1 MEWSYSILYGADDRR
16 AYGMKSASRFPVR
29 GRKLFG
35 RDGVNHRAEVA
46 MLARTILA
54 IALVSV
60 SVGTQARDNGQY
72 SQVAPEIKRW
82 VEGLT
87 DHQGRGCCATADG
100 FRPDE
105 VEWDMAENS
114 YRVMIGGK
122 WFTVP
127 DGAVIKEVNR
137 IGYALVWYYV
147 NDGAVFIR
155 CFLPGSGA

>member
-1 MEWSYSILYGADDRR
+1 
-16 AYGMKSASRFPVR
+16 
-29 GRKLFG
+29 
-35 RDGVNHRAEVA
+35 

-54 IALVSV
+54 ITLVLA
-60 SVGTQARDNGQY
+60 SVGSQARDNGQY

-87 DHQGRGCCATADG
+87 DNQGRGCCATADG

-105 VEWDMAENS
+105 VEWDISENS

-122 WFTVP
+122 WFSVP
-127 DGAVIKEVNR
+127 EGAVIKESNR

-147 NDGAVFIR
+147 DNGALFIR

>member
-1 MEWSYSILYGADDRR
+1 MS
-16 AYGMKSASRFPVR
+16 K
-29 GRKLFG
+29 
-35 RDGVNHRAEVA
+35 HRAEVT
-46 MLARTILA
+46 MLARTLLA
-54 IALVSV
+54 ITLVLA
-60 SVGTQARDNGQY
+60 SVGSQARDNGQY

-87 DHQGRGCCATADG
+87 DSQGRGCCATADG

-105 VEWDMAENS
+105 VEWDISENS

-122 WFTVP
+122 WFSVP
-127 DGAVIKEVNR
+127 EGAVIKESNR

-147 NDGAVFIR
+147 DNGALFIR

>member
-1 MEWSYSILYGADDRR
+1 
-16 AYGMKSASRFPVR
+16 
-29 GRKLFG
+29 
-35 RDGVNHRAEVA
+35 
-46 MLARTILA
+46 MLARITIACTLVLA
-54 IALVSV
+54 

-72 SQVAPEIKRW
+72 SQVSPDIKKW

-87 DHQGRGCCATADG
+87 DRQGRGCCATADG

-105 VEWDMAENS
+105 VDWDIAENS

-127 DGAVIKEVNR
+127 DGAVIKETNR
-137 IGYALVWYYV
+137 IGYALVWCYIS
-147 NDGAVFIR
+147 NGSVFIR

>member
-1 MEWSYSILYGADDRR
+1 MALDQIFVKQDHGT
-16 AYGMKSASRFPVR
+16 KSATWLDVGGTNPFC
-29 GRKLFG
+29 
-35 RDGVNHRAEVA
+35 RDEVKHRAEVA
-46 MLARTILA
+46 MLARIIIACTLLLA
-54 IALVSV
+54 

-72 SQVAPEIKRW
+72 SQVSPDIKRW

-100 FRPDE
+100 FRPEE
-105 VEWDMAENS
+105 VDWDIAENS

-127 DGAVIKEVNR
+127 EGAVIKETNR

-147 NDGAVFIR
+147 NNGSVFIR